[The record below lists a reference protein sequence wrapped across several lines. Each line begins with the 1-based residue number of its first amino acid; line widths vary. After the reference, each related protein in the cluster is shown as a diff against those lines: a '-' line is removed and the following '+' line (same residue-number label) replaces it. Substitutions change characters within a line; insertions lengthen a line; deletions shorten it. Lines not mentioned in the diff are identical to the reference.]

1 MAAVEAGCKG
11 NAMGVLFCLFHQS
24 GLWDWDTG
32 QTVREISHKDLG
44 KAMGNLSYN
53 TIRKAVTELRH
64 AGILGYADYRG
75 KGVKW
80 SDGSGHANRYKLL
93 IPPLDPPQ
101 NLGTPL
107 PKKRA
112 DPYPKNV
119 HHYTY
124 TTTIPLISIR
134 GAQARLVGATL
145 IKRPLATLART
156 MGKRCENEQMKCL
169 TKYSTTRTIS
179 GKHGRLSMIF

>member
-1 MAAVEAGCKG
+1 
-11 NAMGVLFCLFHQS
+11 MGVLFCLFHQS

-119 HHYTY
+119 HHYHTPY
-124 TTTIPLISIR
+124 IHKGSAGAPSRRDVDKATIGDPSADH
-134 GAQARLVGATL
+134 GQALRKRANEVFDQVFNDTNNFGKARQAEHDFLASQTGATV
-145 IKRPLATLART
+145 AA
-156 MGKRCENEQMKCL
+156 E
-169 TKYSTTRTIS
+169 
-179 GKHGRLSMIF
+179 